1 MHFDLILV
9 FIIGGLFAGFAAG
22 LFGTGGGTI
31 LIPLFLFL
39 LPKLGT
45 SAHQVM
51 HQAIATSLAIIVPS
65 ALAAS
70 FKQYKLKNL
79 DVSIVRNWLPYVAIG
94 AVGTSLVF
102 TTISSNA
109 LQITFIVYLLL
120 CALYLFF
127 KQPSTYN
134 EPNEIKI
141 PLYSR
146 SIGGLLV
153 GVFSVL
159 LGVGGGTITV
169 PYFMYYQYPLKNS
182 IAISSATGFFVGL
195 LGSVFAIYTG
205 FYEQGLAV
213 YSLGYVN
220 VLSLVLLSPFSIVA
234 ATYGAR
240 ASNAIPEKY
249 LNRMFVLFLIIIAG
263 YIYLKMN

>member
-1 MHFDLILV
+1 MHFELILV
-9 FIIGGLFAGFAAG
+9 FILGGLFAGFSAG

-39 LPKLGT
+39 LPKLGV
-45 SAHQVM
+45 SSEQVM

-65 ALAAS
+65 AFAAS
-70 FKQYKLKNL
+70 LKQYKLRNL
-79 DVSIVRNWLPYVAIG
+79 EVAILKNWLPYVTIG
-94 AVGTSLVF
+94 AVGTSFVF
-102 TTISSNA
+102 TTISSNV
-109 LQITFIVYLLL
+109 LQITFIIYLLL

-127 KQPSTYN
+127 KKAPTQNKSN
-134 EPNEIKI
+134 SVHI
-141 PLYSR
+141 PFYSS
-146 SIGGLLV
+146 SIGGIVV

-169 PYFMYYQYPLKNS
+169 PYFMYFEYPLKKA

-195 LGSVFAIYTG
+195 MGSLFAIYTG
-205 FYEQGLAV
+205 WHAQGLAL

-220 VLSLVLLSPFSIVA
+220 MLSFVLLFPFCIIA
-234 ATYGAR
+234 ATYGAK

-249 LNRMFVLFLIIIAG
+249 LNRMFMLFLLIIAG
-263 YIYLKMN
+263 YIYLKLK